1 MTTWFISDLHLAL
14 EETRITAG
22 FYDFLL
28 EPQSGDTLYILGD
41 FFNYWVGDDVD
52 DEYADQIKQALKATS
67 DRGVTL
73 FIMHGNRDF
82 LIGQAFCQQSGC
94 TLLNDPTLIQLAG
107 EPCLLLHGDSLCTAD
122 IEYQAFRKLAR
133 GQAWQDDFLS
143 KPITDRVA
151 YAENARKQSQNY
163 NSIKDDVM
171 MDVTPDAVQSIL
183 DAHNCT
189 RMIHGHTHRPSFHN
203 WDRNGQEF
211 ERIVLGDWYTHGYYL
226 KIENHTFDM
235 VKFDL
240 PEAHP

>member
-1 MTTWFISDLHLAL
+1 MTACARPI
-14 EETRITAG
+14 
-22 FYDFLL
+22 
-28 EPQSGDTLYILGD
+28 P
-41 FFNYWVGDDVD
+41 
-52 DEYADQIKQALKATS
+52 
-67 DRGVTL
+67 
-73 FIMHGNRDF
+73 
-82 LIGQAFCQQSGC
+82 
-94 TLLNDPTLIQLAG
+94 
-107 EPCLLLHGDSLCTAD
+107 
-122 IEYQAFRKLAR
+122 EYQAFRKLAR